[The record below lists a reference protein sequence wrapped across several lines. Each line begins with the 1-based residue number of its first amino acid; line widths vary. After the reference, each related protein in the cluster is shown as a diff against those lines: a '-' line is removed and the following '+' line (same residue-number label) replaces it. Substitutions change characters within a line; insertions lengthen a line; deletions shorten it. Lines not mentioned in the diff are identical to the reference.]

1 MNRPYARVLAIACL
15 ACGCATAP
23 GATRAHPPTAQV
35 RQAWLDLRN
44 GEVARADQGLS
55 RALADD
61 PLDARALFASMNLAY
76 ERGDDA
82 TAMARALA
90 LLEHAQAGRD
100 GVATALAAAV
110 LVRVPRVLMELP
122 DPRASEDRLIAIVPG
137 RLPWQAQYALAQI
150 IIDIARRRADSA
162 LLTKAVAQAG
172 CIASMQLVAAGG
184 RLPYLDMADA
194 ALVPVAPA
202 RALLPVACQLEL
214 RSASSEPGI
223 KALQAQ
229 VDLPAGHYD
238 LVLDYAGPARVRV
251 DGGAWQVH
259 GGSADRF
266 GARWSAVPM
275 DLAAGKHAIE
285 LRLGTVGS
293 DTELSL
299 LAIPTS
305 PSSSGSSSGGLVPKD
320 ATDDVLGALASAFE
334 ANLSGDV
341 DAILERSERLRRYE
355 RFTLG
360 LTVAARLGEM
370 DPTKPA
376 DITRDQS
383 RALLQK
389 AVSID
394 PTMARVWI
402 DLSHLELQNDRPRE
416 ATAKAERAR
425 REASAWWPAHLAVS
439 TALRAQGLERPADDA
454 LDAGF
459 RMVAGGQ
466 GACALVER
474 AFQRA
479 DERDEVDKADRLAK
493 LLGGCDAQADSPR
506 YLASKRGRLDEAL
519 AYLRR
524 ALPTSPLPLWLRSE
538 MADIE
543 LSRGNAAAAETTLAA
558 LLPLSPRDTRLVVR
572 LANAQ
577 LAQGKTAK
585 ARATIAKALRTF
597 PERADVRD
605 AARVLDLA
613 LPLDAFRVDGGKVIQ
628 DFLASGRSYQAP
640 AVVVLDRAV
649 ERVFDDG
656 TRMLLTH
663 SITRV
668 LSKDAVENV
677 GEVRVPPGAEVLA
690 LRARKSNGTLR
701 EAETIAGKD
710 SVSVQ
715 SLEVGDFVESE
726 TIEIKDSRE
735 AFAPGFIS
743 ERFYFQSLD
752 APLDRSEYV
761 LVVPASMPLDVD
773 ARAGAP
779 SATEERRPDGTR
791 VLTFVAHEK
800 PQVFPERAAV
810 PAQEWIPSVHV
821 SSAVTLA
828 AWSRYLAERLVRVT
842 RSSPEIRQV
851 AERIA
856 SSAGRDRTRLAEAIV
871 TWVREH
877 IEPGT
882 DITEPATSTLARERG
897 NRAALIVALARAL
910 GVPAD
915 FVLARSALAVAP
927 DAPIR
932 SADLDDFRELMVR
945 FPSPAGDRFVDTQIR
960 RAPFSYLVPA
970 FDGAPAV
977 LVGSTQVLKAVS
989 TVKDS
994 RSVTLRA
1001 RLEADG
1007 GALVAV
1013 TEQVAGWPAV
1023 EWTELL
1029 DRTGKDHERLRQEF
1043 EQRWLGQHFPGAQLD
1058 KLTVEPGV
1066 DRDSTRVS
1074 YTFRSSRMAARQ
1086 GQVLRL
1092 RPIFFQSQPGRRY
1105 GTEPQRKTTLQL
1117 GNDIPLDLDAEI
1129 DLPAG
1134 SKVLDV
1140 GQGGEVDLGATRFS
1154 EQRRVQTTAG
1164 YDVAIR
1170 LRRQSRLPISRVLPA
1185 EYARVA
1191 AKLRSVDP
1199 LEQGEIRIAVPGK

>member
-1 MNRPYARVLAIACL
+1 MSRLPRRMLAIASL
-15 ACGCATAP
+15 ACACATVP
-23 GATRAHPPTAQV
+23 ATPQGHPPTAPV
-35 RQAWLDLRN
+35 RQAWLDLRD

-55 RALADD
+55 RALTEA
-61 PLDARALFASMNLAY
+61 PHDARALFASMNLAY

-82 TAMARALA
+82 TAMARALT
-90 LLEHAQAGRD
+90 LLGRAQLGQD

-110 LVRVPRVLMELP
+110 LVRVPRLLAELSE
-122 DPRASEDRLIAIVPG
+122 PRAAEDRLIATDPG
-137 RLPWQAQYALAQI
+137 QLPWQAQYALAQI

-162 LLTKAVAQAG
+162 LLTKAVARAG
-172 CIASMQLVAAGG
+172 CVASMQLVAAGG
-184 RLPYLDMADA
+184 RLPYLDLAEA
-194 ALVPVAPA
+194 TLVPVAPA
-202 RALLPVACQLEL
+202 RALMPVACQLEL

-223 KALQAQ
+223 KALRAQ

-238 LVLDYAGPARVRV
+238 LVLDYAGPARLRV
-251 DGGAWQVH
+251 DGGTWQVH

-275 DLAAGKHAIE
+275 DLPAGKHAIE

-293 DTELSL
+293 DIELSL
-299 LAIPTS
+299 LAMPTTRV
-305 PSSSGSSSGGLVPKD
+305 SSDGAGGLVAAD
-320 ATDDVLGALASAFE
+320 AGDAVIRALADAFE
-334 ANLSGDV
+334 ANLTGDV
-341 DAILERSERLRRYE
+341 DAMLDRIERLRRHE
-355 RFTLG
+355 RFALG

-376 DITRDQS
+376 DITRDKS
-383 RALLQK
+383 RTLLQK
-389 AVSID
+389 AVGDD
-394 PTMARVWI
+394 PTMARAWI
-402 DLSHLELQNDRPRE
+402 DLSQLELQNDRPRE

-425 REASAWWPAHLAVS
+425 REAGAWWPAQLAVS

-454 LDAGF
+454 LEAAF
-459 RMVAGGQ
+459 RLVAGGH

-479 DERDEVDKADRLAK
+479 DERDEIDKADRLARR
-493 LLGGCDAQADSPR
+493 LTECDAQADSPR

-519 AYLRR
+519 AHLRR
-524 ALPTSPLPLWLRSE
+524 ALPTSPSPLWLRSE
-538 MADIE
+538 MADLE
-543 LSRGNAAAAETTLAA
+543 LSRGHAAAAEGAFAA

-577 LAQGKTAK
+577 LAQGQVAK
-585 ARATIAKALRTF
+585 ARSTIAKALHVF

-613 LPLDAFRVDGGKVIQ
+613 LPLDAFRIDGGKVIQ

-649 ERVFDDG
+649 ERVFGDG

-677 GEVRVPPGAEVLA
+677 GEVRVAPGAEVLA
-690 LRARKSNGTLR
+690 LRARKSDGTLR

-715 SLEVGDFVESE
+715 GLEVGDFVESE
-726 TIEIKDSRE
+726 TIEVKDSRE

-743 ERFYFQSLD
+743 ERFYFQSFD

-761 LVVPASMPLDVD
+761 LVAPASMPLDVD

-791 VLTFVAHEK
+791 VLTFVARER

-821 SSAVTLA
+821 SSGVTLA

-851 AERIA
+851 AEHIA
-856 SSAGRDRTRLAEAIV
+856 SSAGRERAHLAEAIV
-871 TWVREH
+871 AWVREH

-897 NRAALIVALARAL
+897 NRAALIVALARVL

-915 FVLARSALAVAP
+915 FALARSALAVAP

-932 SADLDDFRELMVR
+932 AAELDDFRELMVR

-960 RAPFSYLVPA
+960 RAPFSYLLPA

-977 LVGSTQVLKAVS
+977 VVGSTRILKAFS

-1007 GALVAV
+1007 GARVAV

-1134 SKVLDV
+1134 AKVLDV
-1140 GQGGEVDLGATRFS
+1140 GQGGEVDVGTTRFS
-1154 EQRRVQTTAG
+1154 EQRRVQSTGG
-1164 YDVAIR
+1164 YDVSIR

-1185 EYARVA
+1185 DYARVA